1 MKNIIHITRPELTE
15 EERAKRLDEIKQAT
29 KKLILAV
36 EKERK
41 RKT

>member
-1 MKNIIHITRPELTE
+1 MKNIIHISRPELTE

-41 RKT
+41 RKI